1 MRKFLFIFFFLI
13 VSLLYLFRIDKLI
26 VDKLSFSTNFKNIY
40 INNFISLSETI
51 EKYFNN
57 VTTIDR
63 LQKDN
68 NELKQ
73 YKILYQTTQKRLD
86 TIKKFI
92 SEMDINIINSHNVK
106 LAKVL
111 SYINFKD
118 FTKVWLDLPKVDD
131 TILGLI
137 IEDYAA
143 GIVINNNGKSVA
155 LLNGNEKCTYAVFIG
170 EEKVPGIIASAS
182 NKRHLEV
189 QYIPIWVDIK
199 KGDEV
204 ITSGMDNIFFE
215 GLRVGKVLSVEKKQD
230 MQIATISPYANV
242 LEKKYFYTY
251 KYISKK
257 KKQIPNK

>member
-1 MRKFLFIFFFLI
+1 MRNFFFIFFFFI
-13 VSLLYLFRIDKLI
+13 ISLSYLFRVDKLI
-26 VDKLSFSTNFKNIY
+26 VEKLSFSNDFKNIY
-40 INNFISLSETI
+40 INSIISFSGII

-86 TIKKFI
+86 TIKNFI

-111 SYINFKD
+111 SYINFND

-131 TILGLI
+131 SILGLI
-137 IEDYAA
+137 VEDYAA
-143 GIVINNNGKSVA
+143 GIVVNNNGRSVA
-155 LLNGNEKCTYAVFIG
+155 LLNGNEKCTYATFIG
-170 EEKVPGIIASAS
+170 DKKVPGIVSS
-182 NKRHLEV
+182 SLNKKNLLIKF
-189 QYIPIWVDIK
+189 IPIWAEIK
-199 KGDEV
+199 IGDEV

-215 GLRVGKVLSVEKKQD
+215 GLRVGRVLSVEKKPD

-257 KKQIPNK
+257 RVEKPNN